1 VQAPTVRSELV
12 KKSFYFDPKSAGRA
26 VLPNRATLICGLA
39 VLFFAGVGVGQ
50 PSSKAKH
57 RGSAHKHAQKNVHKK
72 MTPISAAPSPPP
84 VDAAPPAT
92 PPLKPEEMKPG
103 VPQVSWDGQQLTI
116 LTYNSTLADILV
128 AVRNKTG
135 ATIELP
141 AGARERV
148 AASLGPGPAREVLSS
163 LLRGTDFDYV
173 IQASDLDPQG
183 IQNVYLTPRAKTPS
197 VAGESKTGILAAQ
210 SRRDG
215 YRTPG
220 ESKPA
225 PVESPEVAA
234 AAAEGTAAEGTAPAA
249 PAETTN
255 PQVATSGSQPPDPKP
270 ASADAPSAS
279 ASPVSIQADL
289 TPLSATPESD
299 AGQPKTAEQRMQD
312 MQSMFQQRR
321 QMLEQARKSQGSN

>member
-1 VQAPTVRSELV
+1 M
-12 KKSFYFDPKSAGRA
+12 KKSFYFDPKSVGRA

-39 VLFFAGVGVGQ
+39 VLFFASAGLGQ

-57 RGSAHKHAQKNVHKK
+57 RGSAHKKAQKDVHKK
-72 MTPISAAPSPPP
+72 VTPISAAPSPPP

-116 LTYNSTLADILV
+116 VTYNSTLADILV
-128 AVRNKTG
+128 AVRTKTG

-173 IQASDLDPQG
+173 IQESDLDPQG
-183 IQNVYLTPRAKTPS
+183 IKNVYLTPRAKSPS
-197 VAGESKTGILAAQ
+197 VAGESRTGILAAQ
-210 SRRDG
+210 SRGNG

-220 ESKPA
+220 ESNPA
-225 PVESPEVAA
+225 TAESPEVAA
-234 AAAEGTAAEGTAPAA
+234 VAAEGTAPA

-255 PQVATSGSQPPDPKP
+255 PQVAASGLQPPDPKP
-270 ASADAPSAS
+270 ASADAPSVS
-279 ASPVSIQADL
+279 TNPVSIQADL

>member
-1 VQAPTVRSELV
+1 MQAPTVRSELV
-12 KKSFYFDPKSAGRA
+12 KKSFYFDPKSVGRA

-116 LTYNSTLADILV
+116 VTYNSTLADILV

-197 VAGESKTGILAAQ
+197 VAGESRTGMLSAQ

-215 YRTPG
+215 YGTPG
-220 ESKPA
+220 ESN
-225 PVESPEVAA
+225 PVPVGAPEVAA
-234 AAAEGTAAEGTAPAA
+234 AAAEGTASAA
-249 PAETTN
+249 PTETAE
-255 PQVATSGSQPPDPKP
+255 PQIAASGSQPPAQDPKP
-270 ASADAPSAS
+270 ASADAQSAS
-279 ASPVSIQADL
+279 SNPVSIQADL
-289 TPLSATPESD
+289 APLSATPESD